1 MPAFPS
7 KMTCA
12 LILMAMC
19 LVGCGTTK
27 NQTATE
33 QLLLSDAVD
42 VAVARIDFT
51 PLAGQRVYLD
61 SSFIKDYKGVGF
73 VNSNYIISSLRQ
85 QLTACGVLL
94 LEKEDEADFIV
105 EARVGVLG
113 SDAHEVSFGIPS
125 TAPLSAVT
133 SAVSAMA
140 QVPAI
145 PGIPE
150 LSVARR
156 KEDMAA
162 AKVIAYCYDR
172 ESRERIWQSG
182 ISVGHSDSK
191 DIWFFGAGPF
201 HKGAIH
207 NGEVKFAGSGVD
219 VPLLSG
225 KEINPVMASYR
236 YEALYKHPKEKI
248 EEKRLAEEEA
258 RKQSEIQQAS
268 AEEKAEE

>member
-1 MPAFPS
+1 
-7 KMTCA
+7 
-12 LILMAMC
+12 MC
-19 LVGCGTTK
+19 VVGCGTTK

-33 QLLLSDAVD
+33 QLLMSDAVD

-51 PLAGQRVYLD
+51 PLSGQRVYLD
-61 SSFIKDYKGVGF
+61 TGFIKDYKGVGF

-94 LEKEDEADFIV
+94 LEKEEEADFIV
-105 EARVGVLG
+105 EARIGALG
-113 SDAHEVSFGIPS
+113 SDIHEVSFGIPS

-133 SAVSAMA
+133 SAVSTLA

-162 AKVIAYCYDR
+162 AKVVAYCYER
-172 ESRERIWQSG
+172 ESRQRVWQSG

-191 DIWFFGAGPF
+191 DLWLFGAGPF

-207 NGEVKFAGSGVD
+207 NGEVKFAGSGLD

-225 KEINPVMASYR
+225 KQFNPVMASYR
-236 YEALYKHPKEKI
+236 QEALYKHPDELL
-248 EEKRLAEEEA
+248 EEKRLAQEEA
-258 RKQSEIQQAS
+258 EKQSEIQQAS
-268 AEEKAEE
+268 AEEKAKE